1 MLLAV
6 SVSKGLTSQW
16 LMPLGVASSEVWG
29 EKTLMPFAESERRE
43 RWIGSER
50 VKDFRPRKI

>member
-1 MLLAV
+1 
-6 SVSKGLTSQW
+6 
-16 LMPLGVASSEVWG
+16 MPLGVASSEVWG